1 MDALSEVVRL
11 ARLSGTVLLDV
22 HAHGSW
28 CVALPAGASSAR
40 MFAQVV
46 VEGECRL
53 KAGNEDPILLESGD
67 FALVTRGEAHL
78 VGSDLDANA
87 ASLASLLRP
96 PVAGDL
102 EAVTIGAGGSRTRWL
117 ALAFSCDRHL
127 AEPLLTELPAVL
139 RVDLSGSDALRWL
152 SESLGFSLSVS
163 DAPRAGAGA
172 SAARLSELALVEA
185 LRRHV
190 QQLPRGGTGWLAG
203 LNDRYVGRALALVHG
218 RPSEDWSVEKLA
230 RQVGLS
236 RSTLA
241 ERFSEVMGEPVI
253 AFLTRWRLQLAAEEL
268 LNTPRTIA
276 AIAHGAGYE
285 SASAFSF
292 AFKRAFG
299 KPPSVWRKKSMRR
312 KKGSEPF

>member
-11 ARLSGTVLLDV
+11 ARLSGAVLLDV

-28 CVALPAGASSAR
+28 CVAMPAGASSAR
-40 MFAQVV
+40 MFAHVV

-53 KAGNEDPILLESGD
+53 KAGNGDALLLESGD

-78 VGSDLDANA
+78 IGFDLDAQPT
-87 ASLASLLRP
+87 SLASLLRP

-102 EAVTIGAGGSRTRWL
+102 EAVTIGSGGTRTRWL
-117 ALAFSCDRHL
+117 ALAFTCDRHL
-127 AEPLLTELPAVL
+127 AEPLLTELPGVL
-139 RVDLSGSDALRWL
+139 RVDLRGSDALRWL

-172 SAARLSELALVEA
+172 TAARLSELALVEA
-185 LRRHV
+185 LRRYV
-190 QQLPRGGTGWLAG
+190 QELPRGGTGWLAG

-236 RSTLA
+236 RSALG
-241 ERFSEVMGEPVI
+241 EKFSEVMGEPVF

-268 LNTPRTIA
+268 LTTPRTVA
-276 AIAHGAGYE
+276 TIAHGAGYE
-285 SASAFSF
+285 SAGAFSF

-299 KPPSVWRKKSMRR
+299 KPPSLWRKKMKRR
-312 KKGSEPF
+312 SRGL